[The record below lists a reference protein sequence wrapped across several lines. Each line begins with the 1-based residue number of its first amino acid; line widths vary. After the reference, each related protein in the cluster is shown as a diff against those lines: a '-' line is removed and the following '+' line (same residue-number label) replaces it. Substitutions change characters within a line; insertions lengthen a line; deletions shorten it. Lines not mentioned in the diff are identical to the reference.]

1 MANPRNISLGKG
13 GARGND
19 SGKALSMQPIMYI
32 GKVLE
37 IDKVYASNR
46 VRVYIEKFDKDL
58 KNQPIPWCTP
68 FLPLHLNIVP
78 KKGEYVKVIL
88 YDSQNG
94 ESYREYIGPLVP
106 QKGEFLNFSDETN
119 SRRGRE
125 GYNLNFNTSPNVIP
139 KAKNGLYPD
148 ETDIALQGR
157 DNTDIIF
164 KKSQVIIRAH
174 KFLTDRPYEKNEKNP
189 AYINIKTLGGTE
201 DELTKSQIKASS
213 GTNKIERAK
222 NNLSQTRTDINLVS
236 NKIYLIG
243 RDTNSSIVK
252 PYFSDDKAEKL
263 EEVLHPIVY
272 GDILKQFIQKLYNW
286 AKAHQHP
293 YANLPQNSEMTCFK
307 ELEKWMRK
315 ELPKLNSKNI
325 FAGGDTLPI
334 KEDSLDKLAKEGKL
348 SNSKTMDSSVPGG
361 EMRINSWINRVD
373 DDTSQPQFKVESRKV
388 SDDNGNSLVEIDI
401 VNPIDGSLMDT
412 ILGEGTNETLAYA
425 SAVNSFIRTLRYKDV
440 KMKDIFKLIPQLQ
453 DIITN

>member
-189 AYINIKTLGGTE
+189 AYIQINTLNSVGSKLLDNQIEANKNSTKKIK
-201 DELTKSQIKASS
+201 
-213 GTNKIERAK
+213 
-222 NNLSQTRTDINLVS
+222 LSDDKYNDTRTDINLVS

-243 RDTNSSIVK
+243 RDSSSSIIQ
-252 PYFSDDKAEKL
+252 PYFNDSEEENIEDK
-263 EEVLHPIVY
+263 LHPIVY
-272 GDILKQFIQKLYNW
+272 GDVLKEFIHKLFNW

-293 YANLPQNSEMTCFK
+293 YANLPQNREMNCFK
-307 ELEKWMRK
+307 DLENWMSK

-325 FAGGDTLPI
+325 FAGGDVESN
-334 KEDSLDKLAKEGKL
+334 KELENYKNANQGSLSTVDNPKPEG
-348 SNSKTMDSSVPGG
+348 SIN
-361 EMRINSWINRVD
+361 RINNLIRRSDEDNE
-373 DDTSQPQFKVESRKV
+373 PEFKVESRKV
-388 SDDNGNSLVEIDI
+388 SDENGNHLVEMDI
-401 VNPIDGSLMDT
+401 TNPITGELLVS
-412 ILGEGTNETLAYA
+412 ISGEGSNESLAYGI
-425 SAVNSFIRTLRYKDV
+425 AVGNLVQKLKENGTKI
-440 KMKDIFKLIPQLQ
+440 KDIFKLIPPLQ

>member
-19 SGKALSMQPIMYI
+19 EGKALSMQPIMYI

-58 KNQPIPWCTP
+58 KNTPIPWCSP

-94 ESYREYIGPLVP
+94 ESYREYIGPLVS

-125 GYNLNFNTSPNVIP
+125 GYNLNFNTSPNRIP
-139 KAKNGLYPD
+139 KAKDGLYPD

-164 KKSQVIIRAH
+164 KKSQVLIRAH
-174 KFLTDRPYEKNEKNP
+174 KFLTDKPYEKNEKNP
-189 AYINIKTLGGTE
+189 AYIQINTLNSVGSKLL
-201 DELTKSQIKASS
+201 DSQINA
-213 GTNKIERAK
+213 NKNQNELVALGKDK
-222 NNLSQTRTDINLVS
+222 NNSTRTDINLVS

-243 RDTNSSIVK
+243 RDSNSSIVK
-252 PYFSDDKAEKL
+252 PYFSDSEEEIIEDK
-263 EEVLHPIVY
+263 LHPIVY
-272 GDILKQFIQKLYNW
+272 GDILQEFISKLFNW

-293 YANLPQNSEMTCFK
+293 YANLPQNSEMNCFK
-307 ELEKWMRK
+307 DLEQWMSK
-315 ELPKLNSKNI
+315 QLPKLNSKNI
-325 FAGGDTLPI
+325 FAGGDVESK
-334 KEDSLDKLAKEGKL
+334 KEEEKYKKANQGQLNEDGQTAEGVT
-348 SNSKTMDSSVPGG
+348 N
-361 EMRINSWINRVD
+361 RINNLIRRSDEEDQPNLKVD
-373 DDTSQPQFKVESRKV
+373 SRKV
-388 SDDNGNSLVEIDI
+388 SDDNGNHLVEMDI
-401 VNPIDGSLMDT
+401 TNPINGEVLVS
-412 ILGEGTNETLAYA
+412 ISGEGSNEALAYGI
-425 SAVNSFIRTLRYKDV
+425 AVGNLVQKLKENGT
-440 KMKDIFKLIPQLQ
+440 KMKDIFKLIPPLQ